1 MDKSPQVNPITG
13 DILATK
19 ASSQAYRDNWDRI
32 FVKDDGQG
40 DRIFNKNEDSKEQ
53 GSFGSSKPPSQIL
66 LLNQAQCNN
75 CFDIITSRSTHD
87 YVSCSCGD
95 LSVDGGTSYTK
106 RNFGDKGYSELSI
119 YAGEDDILKIR
130 EYFTWGSY
138 GPKGDQPKHY
148 ILLKDM
154 SNGHINS
161 ILETQWHIKDSY
173 VENIFK
179 MELQY
184 RRENNLYKYEEI
196 NPLELL

>member
-40 DRIFNKNEDSKEQ
+40 DRIFNKNEDYDGKTLKSCLLRFE
-53 GSFGSSKPPSQIL
+53 GREPLTSARQIL

-106 RNFGDKGYSELSI
+106 RNFGDKGYSELSV
-119 YAGEDDILKIR
+119 YADEDDIAKIR
-130 EYFTWGSY
+130 EYFTWASY
-138 GPKGDQPKHY
+138 GPQGDQPKHY

-154 SNGHINS
+154 SNGHINA
-161 ILETQWHIKDSY
+161 ILATQWHIKDSY
-173 VENIFK
+173 IENIFK

-184 RRENNLYKYEEI
+184 RRKKCPI
-196 NPLELL
+196 QI